1 MPKFGKIVAP
11 PSTVESCEIV
21 KEYYQKKYESFIFIF
36 DHPYNKMFRFIVF
49 IHKALQLLF
58 GVGQVLQFGHSKC
71 FRYLFQPSRNV
82 DIKIRQECKCLSE
95 KNKNY

>member
-11 PSTVESCEIV
+11 PSTVESCENV
-21 KEYYQKKYESFIFIF
+21 KGYYQKRNMNHSYLSFGY
-36 DHPYNKMFRFIVF
+36 PYNKEFEFIVF

-58 GVGQVLQFGHSKC
+58 GVGQVLLFGHSKC

-82 DIKIRQECKCLSE
+82 DI
-95 KNKNY
+95 